1 MSKLT
6 LSIER
11 DVIDA
16 AKEYARVHKTSLSKL
31 VKGFLSG
38 LGRAPEDEFLAN
50 LHSELER
57 EGFAGAAADVDTLRR
72 RHAAEKY
79 S

>member
-1 MSKLT
+1 MGKLT

-16 AKEYARVHKTSLSKL
+16 AKEYARLNKTSVSEPAKGSL
-31 VKGFLSG
+31 VG
-38 LGRAPEDEFLAN
+38 LARAPEDDFLAN

-57 EGFAGAAADVDTLRR
+57 EGFAPPAEDVDTLRR